1 MILQTKFHG
10 EIELSEEETY
20 RFDSGIPGF
29 LEEKQFCLLTLDDTP
44 FFVLQSIET
53 KQVAFIMTNPFDV
66 FRDYE
71 VKLPDEVLS
80 SLQIET
86 EQEVVTFVI
95 LTIQDPFN
103 ETTANLQ
110 APIIINRSNKTGKQ
124 LIMSGSEYRTKHRLF
139 ESPAEQGGSDA
150 CID

>member
-1 MILQTKFHG
+1 MMILQTKFHG
-10 EIELSEEETY
+10 EIELVEEEIY

-44 FFVLQSIET
+44 FFVLQSVKT
-53 KQVAFIMTNPFDV
+53 KEVAFIVTNPFEV

-71 VKLPDEVLS
+71 VELPDEVLS

-86 EQEVVTFVI
+86 ELEVITFVI

-110 APIIINRSNKTGKQ
+110 APIIINASKKTGKQ
-124 LIMSGSEYRTKHRLF
+124 FIMNGSEYRTKHKLI
-139 ESPAEQGGSDA
+139 EPPAEQGEE
-150 CID
+150 

>member
-1 MILQTKFHG
+1 MIIQTKFHG
-10 EIELSEEETY
+10 EMEIAEEKIY
-20 RFDSGIPGF
+20 RFESGIPGF

-44 FFVLQSIET
+44 FFVLQSLET
-53 KQVAFIMTNPFDV
+53 KEVAFIVTNPFEV
-66 FRDYE
+66 YRDYE
-71 VKLPDEVLS
+71 VKLTDEVLS

-110 APIIINRSNKTGKQ
+110 APIIINGPKKVGKQ
-124 LIMSGSEYRTKHRLF
+124 FIMNASEYRTKHKLF
-139 ESPAEQGGSDA
+139 EPPAEQGGK
-150 CID
+150 